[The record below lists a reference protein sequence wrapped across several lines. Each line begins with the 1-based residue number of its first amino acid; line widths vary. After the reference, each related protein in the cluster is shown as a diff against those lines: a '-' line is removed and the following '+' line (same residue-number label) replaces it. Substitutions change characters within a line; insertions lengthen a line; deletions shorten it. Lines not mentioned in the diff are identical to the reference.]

1 MAAPVVFTFTSSSAA
16 KLHTITHNLNNS
28 YPNVAVWDVEPSTTN
43 YKQLITE
50 SVRVTSTSANVVTVA
65 LAVAAN
71 VVVQIHG

>member
-16 KLHTITHNLNNS
+16 KLHTITHNLNNN
-28 YPNVAVWDVEPSTTN
+28 YPSVTVWDTETGTTN
-43 YKQLITE
+43 YKQMITE

-71 VVVQIHG
+71 VVVQVHG